1 MTLHPISTRFPP
13 MGGSA
18 RCATP
23 HTPEPMDQGTDHQS
37 RTPSAPR
44 PRLRLKRRMV
54 PQALTA
60 PTQDFLASVNAADTP
75 IPSIEEPDVVP
86 NDVEISDGI
95 DLMASLA
102 RPYAQ
107 DRNLLSISCY
117 DDFPQP
123 KTPAPADIPSLPPRR
138 YPDWSAGSSFG
149 SSTEDDDDDNSS
161 TEPDYE
167 SSRPST
173 SRSTYTNTSVFSRM
187 SHFSDDQCMSP
198 EGDLP
203 KAAHHDYDDL
213 PLARNAVGNGQ
224 TIRPKRHRAPWTK
237 EMDAHLWTTFMTYL
251 QDPRVTPFRT
261 GRSCVP
267 PHGVC
272 TRVAREAKRSWR
284 GSKAIKKVDNSTAA
298 ASRLQSGSVTPTANH
313 TAAYIEWPHTC
324 AATRTHFRDLCK
336 LQLATPAHPS
346 FRYLSRSPTPLTH
359 TAARHWN
366 RRSTPARSSFATKD
380 MGLSLAVSTS
390 EIMQPY
396 GPLAQLTSSVEA
408 PEPTPTEPDPAV
420 LDSLTQ
426 DSQSLRSMYPDIS
439 EPPRGKLGSPFTPKS
454 YGPSSSFVLLSEAM
468 GAESSHQPHTVGPRR
483 TLQSPPRMSRTSV
496 ARRRTII
503 GNKPPRDLR
512 HSRKRGSLGNDFWTE
527 PSRSNGASTAQ
538 DNVLPA
544 CRVRG
549 KSFLEAALARFRPTG
564 TAAAEY
570 SSTKSNNRD
579 ELFIPR
585 YTGSLGSPLRAE
597 SEKRAARLPPS
608 TTAPELLRIAATEA
622 PPRLGS
628 PFSLAPNATSLS
640 FPNRLFAASS
650 ANDTPHRAR
659 DRLFKTVQ
667 QPSSQAVQAAREPP
681 TESYVR
687 LTGATGATRER
698 GGADSLSQ
706 RLAYVDDPLIN
717 RLLLWTC
724 PAECDYTCQHIITSD
739 RIESGQPV
747 VQFHG
752 KWPFYRVLGM
762 QEPFSV
768 IFSAGNLYAHLLGY
782 RWLRRYIPE
791 SYPLRKYYIGF
802 SFAGI
807 ASWLFSIIF
816 HTRDTNA
823 TEQLDYFA
831 AGASVLYGLY
841 LAVIRIFRLDR
852 PGSADGGKT
861 PTSSSASSSSS
872 PSAGS
877 TPRAIRLWTA
887 ACLTAYGCHVAYLKL
902 VRWDYGYNMAANVC
916 VGLAQ
921 NVLWSAFSYR
931 KYTREG
937 RTWATYPGLAVAWI
951 MLAMSLELF
960 DFPPL
965 WGALDAH
972 ALWHLGTIAPAVLW
986 YSFLVKDAQD
996 DMAAAERFKD

>member
-1 MTLHPISTRFPP
+1 MTLHPISTCFPP

-23 HTPEPMDQGTDHQS
+23 HTPEPMDQGIDHEA

-54 PQALTA
+54 PQTFSA

-75 IPSIEEPDVVP
+75 IPSIEEPDIVP
-86 NDVEISDGI
+86 NDVEISDSI
-95 DLMASLA
+95 EMMAGLDH
-102 RPYAQ
+102 PYVQ
-107 DRNLLSISCY
+107 DRNLLTISCY
-117 DDFPQP
+117 DDFSLP
-123 KTPAPADIPSLPPRR
+123 KTPAPEDIPSLSPRR

-173 SRSTYTNTSVFSRM
+173 SRSTYTNTSIFSRM

-203 KAAHHDYDDL
+203 KDVRHENEFL
-213 PLARNAVGNGQ
+213 PLAQNAIGNGQ
-224 TIRPKRHRAPWTK
+224 TVRSKRHRAPWTK
-237 EMDAHLWTTFMTYL
+237 EMDAHLWTTFTTYL

-284 GSKAIKKVDNSTAA
+284 GSKATKKVDDSTAAA
-298 ASRLQSGSVTPTANH
+298 ASRLQSGSLTPTADH

-324 AATRTHFRDLCK
+324 AATRTHLRDLCK
-336 LQLATPAHPS
+336 LQLAAPAHPN

-380 MGLSLAVSTS
+380 MGMSLAVSTS

-408 PEPTPTEPDPAV
+408 PEPTPTEPDPTV
-420 LDSLTQ
+420 LANLGQ
-426 DSQSLRSMYPDIS
+426 DSKSLRSMYPGIS
-439 EPPRGKLGSPFTPKS
+439 EPPRGRLGSPFAPKS

-468 GAESSHQPHTVGPRR
+468 GAENSNQPHTVGPRR

-527 PSRSNGASTAQ
+527 PSRSNGASDAQ
-538 DNVLPA
+538 DNVLPTG
-544 CRVRG
+544 RVRG
-549 KSFLEAALARFRPTG
+549 KSFLEAALAQFRPTG
-564 TAAAEY
+564 TAVAEY
-570 SSTKSNNRD
+570 SSTKSSNRD

-585 YTGSLGSPLRAE
+585 YTGSLGSSSLRTK
-597 SEKRAARLPPS
+597 SEQQSVRLPAS
-608 TTAPELLRIAATEA
+608 TTAPELSRIATNEA

-628 PFSLAPNATSLS
+628 PFPLTSNATSLS

-650 ANDTPHRAR
+650 ANDTTHRVR

-681 TESYVR
+681 TESYGR
-687 LTGATGATRER
+687 LTGSTGATPER
-698 GGADSLSQ
+698 SGADRLSQ
-706 RLAYVDDPLIN
+706 RLAYVDD
-717 RLLLWTC
+717 RLKGLRSRNANEGHEDT
-724 PAECDYTCQHIITSD
+724 T
-739 RIESGQPV
+739 
-747 VQFHG
+747 
-752 KWPFYRVLGM
+752 PF
-762 QEPFSV
+762 Q
-768 IFSAGNLYAHLLGY
+768 
-782 RWLRRYIPE
+782 
-791 SYPLRKYYIGF
+791 
-802 SFAGI
+802 
-807 ASWLFSIIF
+807 
-816 HTRDTNA
+816 
-823 TEQLDYFA
+823 
-831 AGASVLYGLY
+831 
-841 LAVIRIFRLDR
+841 
-852 PGSADGGKT
+852 
-861 PTSSSASSSSS
+861 
-872 PSAGS
+872 
-877 TPRAIRLWTA
+877 
-887 ACLTAYGCHVAYLKL
+887 
-902 VRWDYGYNMAANVC
+902 
-916 VGLAQ
+916 
-921 NVLWSAFSYR
+921 
-931 KYTREG
+931 
-937 RTWATYPGLAVAWI
+937 
-951 MLAMSLELF
+951 
-960 DFPPL
+960 
-965 WGALDAH
+965 
-972 ALWHLGTIAPAVLW
+972 
-986 YSFLVKDAQD
+986 
-996 DMAAAERFKD
+996 